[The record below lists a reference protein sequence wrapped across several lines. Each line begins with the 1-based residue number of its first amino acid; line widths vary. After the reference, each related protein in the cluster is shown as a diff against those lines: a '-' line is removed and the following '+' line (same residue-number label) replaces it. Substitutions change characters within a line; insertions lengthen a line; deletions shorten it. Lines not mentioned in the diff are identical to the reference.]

1 MIYNTNTAVF
11 FEILS
16 IKNCFLR
23 NNTAGVLLY
32 YLNFY
37 ALPTLPILK
46 LQNLDIF
53 TTMEDMNIEQNAEAK
68 HIRLQFLN
76 QDFGKIPNKLL
87 F

>member
-1 MIYNTNTAVF
+1 MEIQRCF
-11 FEILS
+11 FQLKIAFCEI
-16 IKNCFLR
+16 IPRVYFR
-23 NNTAGVLLY
+23 Y

-68 HIRLQFLN
+68 TY
-76 QDFGKIPNKLL
+76 KTSIPQSRFRENPE
-87 F
+87 